1 MRYENNQS
9 DLTTLKTEETV
20 PFREK
25 GPTESHPG
33 IHGSE
38 GNSHKAGSNM
48 IIFMTSTKVFETDFM
63 NWIRHWLWWFC
74 CFRWRILL
82 YGFFKVSF
90 GWTFQNLFATTTSNI
105 FISCT
110 RLKSKT
116 FGENSCGY
124 VFGKLLFLLVPTK
137 VIWAFCWIQ

>member
-1 MRYENNQS
+1 MEIVNITRLESYETTVMRYENNQS

-48 IIFMTSTKVFETDFM
+48 IIFMTTTKVFKTDFM
-63 NWIRHWLWWFC
+63 N
-74 CFRWRILL
+74 
-82 YGFFKVSF
+82 
-90 GWTFQNLFATTTSNI
+90 
-105 FISCT
+105 
-110 RLKSKT
+110 
-116 FGENSCGY
+116 
-124 VFGKLLFLLVPTK
+124 
-137 VIWAFCWIQ
+137 

>member
-1 MRYENNQS
+1 MEIVNRTRLESYETTVMRYENNQS

-48 IIFMTSTKVFETDFM
+48 IIFMTSTKVF
-63 NWIRHWLWWFC
+63 
-74 CFRWRILL
+74 
-82 YGFFKVSF
+82 
-90 GWTFQNLFATTTSNI
+90 
-105 FISCT
+105 
-110 RLKSKT
+110 
-116 FGENSCGY
+116 
-124 VFGKLLFLLVPTK
+124 
-137 VIWAFCWIQ
+137 

>member
-1 MRYENNQS
+1 MEIVNITRLENYETTGMRYENNQS

-63 NWIRHWLWWFC
+63 N
-74 CFRWRILL
+74 
-82 YGFFKVSF
+82 
-90 GWTFQNLFATTTSNI
+90 
-105 FISCT
+105 
-110 RLKSKT
+110 
-116 FGENSCGY
+116 
-124 VFGKLLFLLVPTK
+124 
-137 VIWAFCWIQ
+137 

>member
-1 MRYENNQS
+1 MEIVNITRLESYETTVMRYENNQS

-48 IIFMTSTKVFETDFM
+48 IIFMTSTKVF
-63 NWIRHWLWWFC
+63 
-74 CFRWRILL
+74 
-82 YGFFKVSF
+82 
-90 GWTFQNLFATTTSNI
+90 
-105 FISCT
+105 
-110 RLKSKT
+110 
-116 FGENSCGY
+116 
-124 VFGKLLFLLVPTK
+124 
-137 VIWAFCWIQ
+137 

>member
-1 MRYENNQS
+1 MEIVNITRLESYETTVMRYENNQS

-48 IIFMTSTKVFETDFM
+48 IIFMTLTKDF
-63 NWIRHWLWWFC
+63 
-74 CFRWRILL
+74 
-82 YGFFKVSF
+82 
-90 GWTFQNLFATTTSNI
+90 
-105 FISCT
+105 
-110 RLKSKT
+110 
-116 FGENSCGY
+116 
-124 VFGKLLFLLVPTK
+124 
-137 VIWAFCWIQ
+137 